1 MSAKTTAVIVGGE
14 PRIDFLPPEIRQ
26 KKKSRGTVRALVGLV
41 VAVLAVCI
49 AAYVGTTTL
58 AIASQV
64 NLDRERDRTQQLL
77 NQQNEFAEARSVSST
92 LEAAKDARLVA
103 SAQEVLWAPYLTALV
118 ATLPVDSSI
127 VVASVDTVSATE
139 EKPEYVEGIELP
151 RKGSITLTGNFASTS
166 AIAAWFDS
174 LDVLPGF
181 AGYSVNPAVLEDTGR
196 YSIQITLQIDE
207 GANGMRF
214 FEAVAEDDTEAATD
228 SAGEVQP

>member
-1 MSAKTTAVIVGGE
+1 MSA
-14 PRIDFLPPEIRQ
+14 
-26 KKKSRGTVRALVGLV
+26 
-41 VAVLAVCI
+41 
-49 AAYVGTTTL
+49 TTTL